1 MKNLLLAVAVA
12 GLALLP
18 QGLSAQ
24 KKAKIDKRAGYME
37 VPWFQTHNDESVALT
52 GHEFIQKVQDM
63 GFWDMEEQTVAQIL
77 AGNVPSA
84 LKKFRKITYTV
95 TIRHRYQ
102 SYTLEGFPDGPV
114 KNETHKYK
122 VEMWVLPDYLAVGND
137 QDFVRMP
144 MGPLAAQRVADSLYC
159 SLPTTFLSDRI
170 DEVSEGR
177 IEIFPF
183 RPVGDRNMKPLCFED
198 SNNAI
203 NALMRSKGLKFGQF
217 VSGLKKDVVLTTR
230 LENEPDYYR
239 HVAIYGWFHPDG
251 HPQQPLF
258 IRHGNFYSDYSH
270 GIRLIYRTIKIDG
283 KEYDLRAVLEDP
295 FLFRLVSKED
305 VPFKRA
311 SYDWQKP
318 WHFKGR

>member
-52 GHEFIQKVQDM
+52 GHAFIQKVQDM

-84 LKKFRKITYTV
+84 LKKFRKIVYKA
-95 TIRHRYQ
+95 
-102 SYTLEGFPDGPV
+102 DG
-114 KNETHKYK
+114 HK

-318 WHFKGR
+318 WHFGGK

>member
-24 KKAKIDKRAGYME
+24 KKAKINKRAGYME

-84 LKKFRKITYTV
+84 LKKFRKITYTISLPV
-95 TIRHRYQ
+95 SRLKKDLKPSEKRYQ
-102 SYTLEGFPDGPV
+102 
-114 KNETHKYK
+114 KYK

-137 QDFVRMP
+137 EDYVRMP

-183 RPVGDRNMKPLCFED
+183 RPVEDRNMKPLCFED

-203 NALMRSKGLKFGQF
+203 NALMRAKGLKFGQF

-230 LENEPDYYR
+230 LENEPEYYR

-270 GIRLIYRTIKIDG
+270 GIRLIYRTIKING
-283 KEYDLRAVLEDP
+283 YEHDLRDVLEDP
-295 FLFRLVSKED
+295 VLFLVVSNEK

-318 WHFKGR
+318 WIFKVK